1 MLKFVWLALAGALGT
16 LLRAGLSSFV
26 QKAVGLAF
34 PWGTV
39 VVNVVGCFCFGLAW
53 TVLEERVQAAPEVRL
68 VVLTGFM
75 GAFTTFSTYVFD
87 TGMLG
92 EQGRIGAAVGNLAL
106 QNGVGLVCLF
116 AGIALARAI

>member
-1 MLKFVWLALAGALGT
+1 M
-16 LLRAGLSSFV
+16 
-26 QKAVGLAF
+26 
-34 PWGTV
+34 
-39 VVNVVGCFCFGLAW
+39 
-53 TVLEERVQAAPEVRL
+53 LEERVQAAPEVRM

-87 TGMLG
+87 TAMLG